1 MDEFQVKVVEDGVYV
16 YRRVGGGWEFMF
28 AIETDEVPQLAR
40 KLLESMRVD
49 VENDE
54 YLSELLA

>member
-49 VENDE
+49 VENA
-54 YLSELLA
+54 ELLA